1 MSANNNLAVDETAL
15 IAPPP
20 ARVHF
25 ASTVDAFMK
34 LSPLQRFEEL
44 IAAPNFQEYLR
55 SEPITFEGR
64 DQNYGYL
71 CDIPDCEHSSSGH
84 VFCESHRQERVA
96 AEQNG
101 ISEPEWRKQVR
112 PRISPGRIDTSL
124 GGIVSLA
131 GLPPLVAAE
140 IRYALFAN
148 VTSPRPTKWNPRWLR
163 ALIQGLEEKR
173 VASIMEIDTRR
184 RPRGQGKKKAL
195 K

>member
-1 MSANNNLAVDETAL
+1 
-15 IAPPP
+15 
-20 ARVHF
+20 
-25 ASTVDAFMK
+25 MK

-124 GGIVSLA
+124 GGIALA

-163 ALIQGLEEKR
+163 ALIQGLEES
-173 VASIMEIDTRR
+173 VSRR
-184 RPRGQGKKKAL
+184 SWKSTPGDAHVGREKEGLETLAAVQRGLRHDHRPDAGLLLACARNPF
-195 K
+195 